1 MNKTNLELIFV
12 NTSTDED
19 DESCYW
25 LLEGNGYRYLKSIV
39 YESEEWAIDALH
51 AGRIE
56 WHIDGK

>member
-39 YESEEWAIDALH
+39 YESEEDAINALH
-51 AGRIE
+51 AGQIE
-56 WHIDGK
+56 WEIDGK